1 MKIRW
6 LEYFVAVAEER
17 HFGRAAER
25 LGIAQPPLSRQI
37 KQIEDDLGALLFNRG
52 RSQVTL
58 TQAGE
63 KLLERAQEILSLL
76 EEAELEARRIGQG
89 AQGRLRIGFV
99 GSTTYGVIPNVL
111 KSYRRHYPE
120 VALGLF
126 PMNNAG
132 LRTALIRREID
143 IAIARPKLDDPE
155 ITSRQL
161 IEEPL
166 VAALPDTHAFANV
179 GRVALRQ
186 LAKETLILYP
196 EKPRP
201 SFADHV
207 LNLFHND
214 GLEPD
219 SRVFTMDFQTAIS
232 LVSVEV
238 GAAIV
243 PASVGTAQRQGVRYV
258 PISNP
263 DAKTAVSVNSRIDDQ
278 SVHVRRFVDIAL
290 RVSQRLCKGHARHGR

>member
-37 KQIEDDLGALLFNRG
+37 KQIEDDLGVLLFNRG
-52 RSQVTL
+52 RSQVSL

-76 EEAELEARRIGQG
+76 EEAQLEARRIGQG
-89 AQGRLRIGFV
+89 AEGRLRIGFV

-132 LRTALIRREID
+132 LRSALIRREID
-143 IAIARPKLDDPE
+143 IAIARPKLVDPE

-161 IEEPL
+161 VEEPL
-166 VAALPDTHAFANV
+166 VAALPDTHRLADA
-179 GRVALRQ
+179 GRIALSD
-186 LAKETLILYP
+186 LEKETLILYP

-207 LNLFHND
+207 LDLFRVED
-214 GLEPD
+214 LEPE
-219 SRVFTMDFQTAIS
+219 SRIFTMDFQTAIS

-238 GAAIV
+238 GGAIV
-243 PASVGTAQRQGVRYV
+243 PASVGAAQRQGVRYV
-258 PISNP
+258 SISNP
-263 DAKTAVSVNSRIDDQ
+263 NATTAVSVNTRIDDQ
-278 SVHVRRFVDIAL
+278 SVHVKHFVDIAV
-290 RVSQRLCKGHARHGR
+290 RVSRRVV